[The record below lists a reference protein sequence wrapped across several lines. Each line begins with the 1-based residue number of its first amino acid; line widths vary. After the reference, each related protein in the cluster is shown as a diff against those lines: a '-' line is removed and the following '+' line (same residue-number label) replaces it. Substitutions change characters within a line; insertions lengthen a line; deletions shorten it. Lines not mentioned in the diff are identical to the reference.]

1 MRKIGEMSVKVGSY
15 KDKEGNEKGIYKN
28 FGSIMQG
35 DDGRMFGFID
45 RTFNP
50 SGIPVGDKE
59 KNGQAIFSIFEP
71 QQNNAQQSG
80 GNQNGGNQNGG
91 KYSQPQNQ
99 PQYSEDIPF

>member
-1 MRKIGEMSVKVGSY
+1 MRKIGEMTVKVGSY
-15 KDKEGNEKGIYKN
+15 QKDGQEKGIYKN

-50 SGIPVGDKE
+50 AGIPVGEKE

-71 QQNNAQQSG
+71 QSNNTHQDGGQNYQQHSPS
-80 GNQNGGNQNGG
+80 QN
-91 KYSQPQNQ
+91 K
-99 PQYSEDIPF
+99 PQYPEDIPF